1 VSYIL
6 KEILPLL
13 SELFKTFIPNK
24 LTGNAHSRLSK
35 KVKFIID
42 NTIHRCRRPMSN
54 QSLLYNGHYKT
65 HGWLSQII
73 VDYDGLIIA
82 YKTMIPGKVH
92 DSLSATYNKLFKSI
106 VKNNL
111 ALGDPGFQGV
121 GYVMVGYKKKR

>member
-1 VSYIL
+1 
-6 KEILPLL
+6 
-13 SELFKTFIPNK
+13 
-24 LTGNAHSRLSK
+24 
-35 KVKFIID
+35 
-42 NTIHRCRRPMSN
+42 MSN